1 MASNLVKNH
10 MSEIISDIEK
20 NHLKKCLWD
29 AELARDVADGFYS
42 AINKLKEMESVK
54 Q

>member
-10 MSEIISDIEK
+10 MSKIVSKIEK
-20 NHLKKCLWD
+20 DHLLKRPND
-29 AELARDVADGFYS
+29 AKLARGVADGFYS